1 MSTAIDPTDNSRGLA
16 AGMIATYPGYTVA
29 FPTASVFV
37 QLQVNNGAPNS
48 AALVTS
54 QDGQYLRGFT
64 NPLRTG
70 DYSTSVVD
78 PATGLAWLVSVQ
90 FVVLWEEKVKGETFC
105 FLYFSPLPPFLL
117 THKKYQFKNLPPLAA
132 LGAGPDVQHDQP
144 QQLGEWSFVLF
155 RGLETRRR

>member
-1 MSTAIDPTDNSRGLA
+1 MSTAIDPTNPNRGLA
-16 AGMIATYPGYTVA
+16 VGMIATYPGYTVA

-37 QLQVNNGAPNS
+37 QLQVNSGAPNS

-78 PATGLAWLVSVQ
+78 PATGVAWLVSVR
-90 FVVLWEEKVKGETFC
+90 FV
-105 FLYFSPLPPFLL
+105 
-117 THKKYQFKNLPPLAA
+117 
-132 LGAGPDVQHDQP
+132 
-144 QQLGEWSFVLF
+144 
-155 RGLETRRR
+155 

>member
-1 MSTAIDPTDNSRGLA
+1 MSTAIDPTDNTRGLA
-16 AGMIATYPGYTVA
+16 AGMIATYPGYTVV

-78 PATGLAWLVSVQ
+78 PATGLAWLVSSVC
-90 FVVLWEEKVKGETFC
+90 FERTKRNAKTFL
-105 FLYFSPLPPFLL
+105 FLFFFL
-117 THKKYQFKNLPPLAA
+117 TF
-132 LGAGPDVQHDQP
+132 
-144 QQLGEWSFVLF
+144 FF
-155 RGLETRRR
+155 